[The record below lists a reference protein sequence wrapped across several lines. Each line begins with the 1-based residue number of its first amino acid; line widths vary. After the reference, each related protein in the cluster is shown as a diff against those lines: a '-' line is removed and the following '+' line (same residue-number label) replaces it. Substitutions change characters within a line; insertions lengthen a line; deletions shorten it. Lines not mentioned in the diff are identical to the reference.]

1 MTEDPRSDEAL
12 VELYH
17 LSDEQAFE
25 TLYYRYF
32 KPIGFY
38 IRKHSRYKD
47 ENFIEEIRQITFI
60 KISQKIKSGGFV
72 PVGPGT
78 FRAFLYQTAQ
88 NICFNQ
94 NKNRM
99 RLMKPVSE
107 IFTDE
112 ELPGIDGFL
121 WIKDIPLRR
130 DYESINDRI
139 KEITAE
145 LTQAELKL
153 MKLVTEKVPYKQIQK
168 ESEFQKYSVDY
179 LRRKVHNLRKRM
191 RSKEDK
197 QI

>member
-1 MTEDPRSDEAL
+1 MPEDPRSDEAL

-25 TLYYRYF
+25 ALYYRYF

-38 IRKHSRYKD
+38 IRKHSHYKD
-47 ENFIEEIRQITFI
+47 EDLIEEIRQITFI
-60 KISQKIKSGGFV
+60 KISRKIKSGGFV
-72 PVGPGT
+72 PAGPGT
-78 FRAFLYQTAQ
+78 FRASLYQTAQ

-121 WIKDIPLRR
+121 WIKDIGT